1 MFYIVVGILALI
13 AASGFARARS
23 YNARCTNVLD
33 ADVVE
38 SRFILERGQ
47 HSKEW
52 HTIIDSVSG
61 QRATIGASLVFAE
74 TIATLMNNGASAC
87 CMRFIDRDLAE
98 DMRNRQQ
105 IGKEYSNE

>member
-1 MFYIVVGILALI
+1 MFYVAIGILALI
-13 AASGFARARS
+13 AASGFARSRA
-23 YNARCTNVLD
+23 YTAKCGKVHD

-38 SRFILERGQ
+38 SRFILERGP

-87 CMRFIDRDLAE
+87 CMRFIDRDLAD
-98 DMRNRQQ
+98 DMRNRQH
-105 IGKEYSNE
+105 GKENSHE